1 MVRIES
7 GESSFLLRVSSKIK
21 LFMPGRLAKKA
32 SISTQ
37 PPFSKLVRVGIL
49 LKKAFKSSPT
59 TNPAPQ
65 VFPMSKREV
74 PLFPDAALLARER
87 GARSSRER
95 PAVTLLTLLRVGGL
109 GLRPRHACNRP
120 PPDLR
125 PAAGRKKEP
134 IGSFPF
140 YHP

>member
-21 LFMPGRLAKKA
+21 LCMPGKMAIIA

-37 PPFSKLVRVGIL
+37 PPLSKLVRVGFFL
-49 LKKAFKSSPT
+49 NKAFKPSPT

-65 VFPMSKREV
+65 VFQMSKREV
-74 PLFPDAALLARER
+74 PLFPCVALLARDR

-95 PAVTLLTLLRVGGL
+95 PAVTLLTHLRVGGL

-125 PAAGRKKEP
+125 PVAGRKK
-134 IGSFPF
+134 SLSALLLS
-140 YHP
+140 